1 MKNLA
6 GNKECDHHIEDE
18 LRRAE
23 IDIHLVNKPVHSE
36 VPYNSEGRLVT
47 KTGETVKFTR
57 AWTYWVA
64 VGNIP
69 LDLAKK
75 IYSHPEG
82 KASVRAGGHCG
93 CLPPDEQ
100 LVWLSKETGKELMNE
115 DTFGEIQR
123 IFSKHNAT
131 KTIEETKA
139 RYEVVKDKKTV
150 GEPHVPCYHIDTQAG
165 LLLFTQMVRL
175 EEV

>member
-1 MKNLA
+1 MNNLA
-6 GNKECDHHIEDE
+6 GNKECDHYIEDE

-23 IDIHLVNKPVHSE
+23 IDIHASTLENTGE

-47 KTGETVKFTR
+47 KTGETVRFTR

-69 LDLAKK
+69 LELAKK
-75 IYSHPEG
+75 IYAHPEG

-93 CLPPDEQ
+93 CLPPHEQ
-100 LVWLSKETGKELMNE
+100 LIWLSKDTGKELMNE
-115 DTFGEIQR
+115 DTYEEVMR
-123 IFSKHNAT
+123 ILGGHNAK
-131 KTIEETKA
+131 KTIQETKE
-139 RYEVVKDKKTV
+139 RYEVVKDKEAV

-165 LLLFTQMVRL
+165 LLLFAQMVRL
-175 EEV
+175 AEV